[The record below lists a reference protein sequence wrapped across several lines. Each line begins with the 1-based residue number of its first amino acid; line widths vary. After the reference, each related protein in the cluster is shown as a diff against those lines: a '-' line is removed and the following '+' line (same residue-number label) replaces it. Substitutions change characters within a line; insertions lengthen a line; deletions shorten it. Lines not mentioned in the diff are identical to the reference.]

1 MKKLNSKSQAGT
13 AADGSIAAE
22 VKTSSP
28 TCCNTLVGGSFSPG
42 CDVNYVNPVYTFKD
56 GECFKD
62 DVYFGKVV
70 FSDETMLQVE
80 VDNGNKYMKGQIN
93 TFHRVLP

>member
-1 MKKLNSKSQAGT
+1 MQNSKRPARTT
-13 AADGSIAAE
+13 ADSKEKAE
-22 VKTSSP
+22 VTTSSP
-28 TCCNTLVGGSFSPG
+28 TCCNTLVGGSFSHG

-56 GECFKD
+56 GKCFKD